1 MPRSRMFT
9 FAIAGLA
16 LAGAATL
23 VTGDAKERYMQW
35 DVHDP
40 NRPQPA
46 VVDPGHPG
54 TQDATGKAPSDAIV
68 LFGGTKTDAIQ
79 TKWPVNDKGE
89 LVITKGTGG
98 FKTSQAFGD
107 IQLHLEWMAPESE
120 SKNSGQGRGNSG
132 IFFMSQYELQ
142 VLDNKD
148 NKTYPDGMAG
158 SIYGQFPPLANPGRG
173 IGKWQTYDIVF
184 RRPHFNEDGS
194 LAKPARITAFLN
206 GVLVQDNQE
215 LMGRATHKKRTGYN
229 KHADKLPLTLQNH
242 GQTVHYRNIWVREL
256 EPRDD

>member
-1 MPRSRMFT
+1 MKHSKLAT
-9 FAIAGLA
+9 FAFAGVV

-23 VTGDAKERYMQW
+23 VVGDARERYMAW
-35 DVHDP
+35 EVHDMD
-40 NRPQPA
+40 RPQPPA
-46 VVDPGHPG
+46 VDPGYPG
-54 TQDATGKAPSDAIV
+54 TQDATGKAPSDAVV
-68 LFGGTKTDAIQ
+68 LFDGTKTDAIQ
-79 TKWPVNDKGE
+79 TNWPVNDNGE
-89 LVITKGTGG
+89 LVITQGTGG
-98 FKTSQAFGD
+98 FKTTQAFGD
-107 IQLHLEWMAPESE
+107 IQLHLEWFVPESE
-120 SKNSGQGRGNSG
+120 SKNSGQSRGNSG

-142 VLDNKD
+142 VLETQE

-173 IGKWQTYDIVF
+173 IGKWQTYDVIF

-194 LAKPARITAFLN
+194 VKKPARITALLN

-215 LMGRATHKKRTGYN
+215 LMGRASHKTRTGY
-229 KHADKLPLTLQNH
+229 KAHADKLPLTLQNH

>member
-1 MPRSRMFT
+1 
-9 FAIAGLA
+9 
-16 LAGAATL
+16 
-23 VTGDAKERYMQW
+23 
-35 DVHDP
+35 
-40 NRPQPA
+40 
-46 VVDPGHPG
+46 
-54 TQDATGKAPSDAIV
+54 
-68 LFGGTKTDAIQ
+68 
-79 TKWPVNDKGE
+79 
-89 LVITKGTGG
+89 
-98 FKTSQAFGD
+98 
-107 IQLHLEWMAPESE
+107 
-120 SKNSGQGRGNSG
+120 
-132 IFFMSQYELQ
+132 MSQYELQ